1 MKRILI
7 TTLLA
12 LLAGTLNALPMN
24 DGHELTSLWRQYEE
38 AHNAD
43 LPQQEADILAQI
55 KQQAMARH
63 LPVDFYDAATEYVNT
78 VLRRDWT
85 KRDQLHADLK
95 KEVELFGEPIVT
107 FLYMNE
113 WQNASSDYL
122 WKYVKEHPDGF
133 AGLNPAL
140 HRNLYSYLGGG
151 LKPFIKSDKEY
162 VLWRLLPSRTYE
174 KIENDEI
181 YQALEKE
188 IDGRYPNQPA
198 LEYHVIVN
206 RYWYSY
212 EMYKKRELLNNL
224 VQKYPGK
231 AAMVYPQA
239 ELLAMRM
246 VDLEQQKASGSQY
259 KTLYDAAEKLQ
270 KEIESY
276 GGDEKQVAKG
286 CKYPKSLME
295 NLTAKNLQVLVNREN
310 ITVVFQNLP
319 KAKVTLR
326 EGKRKLQTWDVKNPT
341 QSFYVTDSVSI
352 PLPKL
357 PDGSYSLEAVNG
369 KDYSDYTEYDQYT
382 LSIASRKDSRGRN
395 IYVTDYKTGEPLE
408 AVTLRL
414 MKGDKRVATTSMVQ
428 HGFTPL
434 PEAFDKRVEDGVSVY
449 YSVVA
454 ESGTRKSYPVSVE
467 RRTYGGYQPSK
478 GTKCRIYLDRGAYNP
493 GDTLQFK
500 AVIFEG
506 DPMLQM
512 NVITGK
518 ELKVTLRDSEGNI
531 LETSNLTTNEWGSV
545 SGSFALPKGLRNG
558 TFRLDVGDLGRQYF
572 PVDEFVLPTFD
583 LAFDPWKELYLV
595 GDTVPLSGKVTSY
608 SGHQLSGATVKL
620 RVRRYGKMVLETE
633 QPVVDNKFHFDI
645 EAKDGGQYE
654 CNVTVVDATGET
666 QEFYRLFYVGD
677 NLSVTISMQ
686 GADADFSFTDFDK
699 DGKRIQWP
707 VYYGNR
713 YVVESREFEVNL
725 QARDGSRNA
734 VPLPVHYSLCT
745 FEEKVVAE
753 GETPSGTPVKF
764 SVPGP
769 GVYLLKTYV
778 SAKKA
783 DGKEITGKAE
793 CRFLCIPKDD
803 TTLSPLAERVFVSGP
818 LTLDEGEPIAVRIG
832 SSQGTAYTVVT
843 LYGKDRE
850 LLLMKELKVENE
862 TVVPLE
868 LPYKADYP
876 DAVRLQVFYFIDGET
891 VQYDRQYRRAK
902 TRITVPLSFT
912 RFHDKAYPGVQYSF
926 ALQTAPGTEA
936 LAGVWDKSL
945 DAIQANLWPVVNQLD
960 YSVEAVN
967 VNTACGGIFGSG
979 DRPRYYNALESKAA
993 GGRVLRRNKGVG
1005 SAAGA
1010 VVEDAMMPMATPMMR
1025 DEMVLRESV
1034 GEAEETG
1041 APADDG
1047 VKARTDFAN
1056 VLTFQ
1061 PHLHPKADGTLE
1073 FSFSTSDKLSTYYV
1087 TVYAHD
1093 KEMRN
1098 ALVQQEMVVSLPVKV
1113 ALVEPKFLFVGD
1125 VYEAA
1130 VSVSS
1135 IVDEPVEGIMVLRAG
1150 DSVQQLPVKVEP
1162 GATVS
1167 HRFVVEAPDV
1177 ENITLKAS
1185 FVAKEFTDAVQVD
1198 VPVYPAAQVLTEAH
1212 SAVLRAGM
1220 DREALLKELRG
1231 RFVNTSGAEA
1241 ELRDIS
1247 VLDMV
1252 KDAIPEHTEAT
1263 GKDVLSLS
1271 EAWYI
1276 RLMAGRLG
1284 SEVPQ
1289 DDLLDKILACRNN
1302 DGGFG
1307 WFEGMSSNPSITAV
1321 ILERMA
1327 KLRDRGFQVPDLTSS
1342 VKYLDKE
1349 QFATRRDFWRGW
1361 LSDALYLH
1369 IRARYASVPFNIV
1382 PITQKDRERLDEF
1395 KDWAKD
1401 YLTPAKKAGRGL
1413 QGQILAKARR
1423 LLTLRNLA
1431 ASDEGIALAKKWGVG
1446 IGAKAKMESSIAADV
1461 QSLLEY
1467 AVEHRDGGWYYPN
1480 AVMPYRGLMESEAY
1494 AHTLLCELLQGD
1506 NATIT
1511 DGIRLWLMLQK
1522 ETQKWDTDAAYVDAV
1537 TCILDGS
1544 EDLLAT
1550 RVLALSATYRAP
1562 FQKIKATG
1570 NGFTIE
1576 RKFYKEVTV
1585 EREYDDKTGPN
1596 DYVTKLVELKGGE
1609 TLEVGDKIVAEYSI
1623 WNAENRSFVR
1633 INAGREAALRPVEQL
1648 SGHIGYGYIR
1658 PLRRGWEWS
1667 FTPQGYRNVK
1677 ADATEYYFDS
1687 YPEQKTQISEKFF
1700 VIQAGTFQ
1708 APVTEIESLY
1718 APHYRANSGYRKP
1731 LQVKGK

>member
-12 LLAGTLNALPMN
+12 LLAGTLNASPMN
-24 DGHELTSLWRQYEE
+24 DGHQLTSLWRQYEE

-55 KQQAMARH
+55 KQQAMAKH
-63 LPVDFYDAATEYVNT
+63 LPADFYDAATEYVNT

-85 KRDQLHADLK
+85 KRDELHAGLK

-107 FLYMNE
+107 FLWMNE

-133 AGLNPAL
+133 SGLHPEL
-140 HRNLYSYLGGG
+140 HRNLYSYLGGR
-151 LKPFIKSDKEY
+151 LKPFIRSDKEY
-162 VLWRLLPSRTYE
+162 VLWKLLPSRTYE
-174 KIENDEI
+174 KVENDEI
-181 YQALEKE
+181 YQALQKE
-188 IDGRYPNQPA
+188 IGGQYPNQAA

-212 EMYKKRELLNNL
+212 EMGKKRELLSNL
-224 VQKYPGK
+224 VQKYAGK
-231 AAMVYPQA
+231 AAAVYPRA
-239 ELLAMRM
+239 ELLSMRM
-246 VDLEQQKASGSQY
+246 VDLEQQKASGSQF
-259 KTLYDAAEKLQ
+259 KTLYDAADKLQ
-270 KEIESY
+270 KEIEAY
-276 GGDEKQVAKG
+276 GGDEKYIATG

-295 NLTAKNLQVLVNREN
+295 TLTGKNVEVLVNRKD

-326 EGKRKLQTWDVKNPT
+326 NGKRKIQKWDVKNDVK
-341 QSFYVTDSVSI
+341 SFYVKDSVSI
-352 PLPKL
+352 PLPQL

-369 KDYSDYTEYDQYT
+369 DYSDFTEYDQYT

-395 IYVTDYKTGEPLE
+395 VYVTDYYTGEPLE
-408 AVTLRL
+408 AYTLRL
-414 MKGDKRVATTSMVQ
+414 MKGDKRVATTAMVQ

-434 PEAFDKRVEDGVSVY
+434 PEAFDKRIEKNTDVY
-449 YSVVA
+449 YTVVA
-454 ESGTRKSYPVSVE
+454 ESGTRKSYPVNVE
-467 RRTYGGYQPSK
+467 RRTYGGYHPST
-478 GTKCRIYLDRGAYNP
+478 GTKCRIFLDRGAYNP

-500 AVIFEG
+500 AVVFKG

-512 NVITGK
+512 NVVTGQ

-531 LETSNLTTNEWGSV
+531 LETSSLTTNEWGSV

-558 TFRLDVGDLGRQYF
+558 TFRLDVGDLAREYF
-572 PVDEFVLPTFD
+572 PVDEFVLPTFE
-583 LAFDPWKELYLV
+583 LAFDPWKELYLT

-620 RVRRYGKMVLETE
+620 RVRRYGKVLLETE

-645 EAKDGGQYE
+645 DAKDGGQYE

-666 QEFYRLFYVGD
+666 QEFTRIFYVGES
-677 NLSVTISMQ
+677 LSVTISMK

-699 DGKRIQWP
+699 NGKRVQWP

-734 VPLPVHYSLCT
+734 VPLPVHYLLCT

-769 GVYLLKTYV
+769 GVYLLKTFV
-778 SAKKA
+778 SAKKV

-793 CRFLCIPKDD
+793 CRILSIPKEE
-803 TTLSPLAERVFVSGP
+803 TVLTPLARRVFVSGP
-818 LTLDEGEPIAVRIG
+818 LTLDDGQPIAVRIG
-832 SSQGTAYTVVT
+832 SAEGPAYTVVT

-850 LLLMKELKVENE
+850 LLYMKELKVEDE

-876 DAVRLQVFYFIDGET
+876 DAVRLQVFYFMDGQT
-891 VQYDRQYRRAK
+891 VEYDRQYRRAK
-902 TRITVPLSFT
+902 TRITVPLNFT
-912 RFHDKAYPGVQYSF
+912 RFEDKTYPGVQYSF
-926 ALQTAPGTEA
+926 ALQTAPGVEA

-945 DAIQANLWPVVNQLD
+945 DAIRANSWPLVTQLD

-967 VNTACGGIFGSG
+967 VNTACGGIFGTG
-979 DRPRYYNALESKAA
+979 DRPRFYGYAMESKAA
-993 GGRVLRRNKGVG
+993 GGKALRRSKAGA
-1005 SAAGA
+1005 AAGA
-1010 VVEDAMMPMATPMMR
+1010 VLEDNMVLASPMMA
-1025 DEMVLRESV
+1025 DMAVEREAAV
-1034 GEAEETG
+1034 EEAEESG

-1061 PHLHPKADGTLE
+1061 PHLYSSTDGTLE
-1073 FSFSTSDKLSTYYV
+1073 FSFRTSDKLSTYYV
-1087 TVYAHD
+1087 SVYAHD

-1135 IVDEPVEGIMVLRAG
+1135 IVDEPVEGMMVLRAG

-1167 HRFVVEAPDV
+1167 HRFKVEAPDV
-1177 ENITLKAS
+1177 ENITIKAS
-1185 FVAKEFTDAVQVD
+1185 FVAKEFTDAVQVE

-1231 RFVNTSGAEA
+1231 RFVNVPGSEA
-1241 ELRDIS
+1241 ELREIS

-1252 KDAIPEHTEAT
+1252 KDAIPEHAEPD

-1276 RLMAGRLG
+1276 RLLAGRLG
-1284 SEVPQ
+1284 SEVPE
-1289 DDLLDKILACRNN
+1289 DDLLDKIMACRNN

-1307 WFEGMSSNPSITAV
+1307 WFEGFDSNPSITAV

-1327 KLRDRGFQVPDLTSS
+1327 KLRDRGFQVPDLSSS

-1349 QFATRRDFWRGW
+1349 QFATRRDLWRGW
-1361 LSDALYLH
+1361 LSDDLYLH
-1369 IRARYASVPFNIV
+1369 IRARYASVPFNVV
-1382 PITQKDRERLDEF
+1382 PVTVADRKRMDDF

-1401 YLTPAKKAGRGL
+1401 YLTPSKKAGRGL

-1446 IGAKAKMESSIAADV
+1446 IGAKSKMESSIAADV

-1480 AVMPYRGLMESEAY
+1480 AVMPFRGLMASEAY

-1522 ETQKWDTDAAYVDAV
+1522 ETQKWDTDAAYVDAI

-1544 EDLLAT
+1544 EALLST

-1562 FQKIKATG
+1562 FQQIKAAG

-1576 RKFYKEVTV
+1576 RKFFKEVTV

-1596 DYVTKLVELKGGE
+1596 DKVTQLVELKGGE
-1609 TLEVGDKIVAEYSI
+1609 ALQVGDKILVEYNI
-1623 WNAENRSFVR
+1623 FNAENRSFVR
-1633 INAGREAALRPVEQL
+1633 IKAGREAALRPVEQL

-1658 PLRRGWEWS
+1658 PLRRGWQWS

-1677 ADATEYYFDS
+1677 AEATEYYFDS
-1687 YPEQKTQISEKFF
+1687 YPEQKTQITERFY

-1718 APHYRANSGYRKP
+1718 APHYRANSGCRKP
-1731 LQVKGK
+1731 LQVTAK